1 MANPFALDQIQAAG
15 EPANDNPF
23 SAASIEAER
32 QARLRQSLLGAV
44 STNPDGYA
52 RSRQIGQQFDL
63 PADLVHRN
71 AEEMERRAR
80 AEQVEQVAARAPG
93 LSARLQDPNFARV
106 AHDDVETLAQVEDF
120 ARALGQGRAS
130 HGKVDGP
137 QWRRPSGQ
145 LRANERSAI
154 GGIVEPVRRGLAQGE
169 RGLSLL
175 DLFPGL
181 RRRQDEAREA
191 AGMAPG
197 GVDAL
202 AVRLAEQQ
210 RLVER
215 FPVPPKI
222 EQGMQAISG
231 AGTFGES
238 FGAILD
244 NPRAVL
250 EVSLQSVGA
259 SAPAL
264 VGMAAGSTAGP
275 LGSAAGAG
283 LGSFAVEYA
292 NTIQDVIAES
302 GVDGRDPLAIAAAL
316 QDPDLMAA
324 AREKGLK
331 RGVPVAIFDA
341 LTAGVAGRLLG
352 GAKSTL
358 TSAGTRAVGE
368 LGIQAAGGAAGEAG
382 AQLVTGEF
390 KPGDILL
397 EAIAEMPS
405 ALIEVPANIQS
416 ARASALQAEETA
428 QQVEQLAKA
437 MEASKLRGRDAQEFA
452 AFVQQVADDN
462 GGDAPAE
469 LYVDAQQLANVLN
482 QSAISLTELRAI
494 APAAAEQLEAARHIP
509 GADIRLPVAELA
521 AAGPDITTAL
531 LDHLRESPSAMS
543 RAEARQF
550 MEQEGER
557 IQTEVE
563 QVLTRQ
569 QEADAFKESMRAVQE
584 DVHRQLKTAGRFS
597 DPVNAAYSTLWANFF
612 ATQAART
619 GVTPQELYARFGPK
633 IVAQTPAGAL
643 LDQFVPIL
651 PVGKLGQG
659 GLQNGSVALRSLA
672 DEGNDQAVLAQ
683 ALVDG
688 LGLGPEQ
695 LADVLERASGSAQA
709 DSLVG
714 VPTLAPVLA
723 QMRRAVLDDAKVLD
737 AVVGSVP
744 VNVVNDLFG
753 SKEAA
758 KVALHD
764 EAMLQDSPA
773 FDADLPVA
781 GGLGDAAS
789 PVGLLVREAAR
800 QAAEAA
806 REALRAGREAQER
819 GAAMG
824 AGERNSLRQDDP
836 LVNITRATY
845 DPSTHTVALLRA
857 ADLTSFLHES
867 GHFFLEVQAD
877 LAARIDGAIR
887 QGEGV
892 SDAERAIVDD
902 MNRILEWFGVKG
914 SPQQSALEQWQEMSL
929 DEKRE
934 HHEQWARGFERYLME
949 GKAPNLDLQRLFA
962 RFRAWLVQVYRT
974 LTSLNVELSDDV
986 RTVMDRML
994 ASDQAI
1000 SEAQDAAALGPLFR
1014 TPEQAGMTPEEYAQ
1028 YQASAEGATAAASA
1042 QLDGRLMKDLKWL
1055 SRARDKALKAR
1066 QAEVDGLRK
1075 EIENEVSREVMA
1087 TAVYQAWQ
1095 FLTGRA
1101 PKAQDQT
1108 AHTERSK
1115 EIADWKAKR
1124 VEQEDAFRKDE
1135 REKLYAENPN
1145 VKGLEK
1151 GQLAAKNKR
1160 QIDLNVAQRMLQ
1172 WEQANPAPQP
1182 VAPAAEDL
1190 GPDFAVGKLNT
1201 DAVKAVNKA
1210 AAARLMERRMTSPSG
1225 SDPEQIASQFG
1236 FSSADHLIRVLA
1248 ETPPPQQVIEEMV
1261 DRLML
1266 ERHGDITSPEALAR
1280 AADEAVH
1287 NELRARVVAAEL
1299 KALAKAN
1306 TVREGR
1312 RSTVDVMT
1320 RAARTFAEQVI
1331 ARQRV
1336 RDLRPG
1342 QYTAAAARSARLAE
1356 QALGKSTQE
1365 AAMHKRNQLVNIYA
1379 ARAAYQAQE
1388 EIRSLQR
1395 YFRRFD
1401 KRVASIDPGYQD
1413 QIEQLLERFDFR
1425 PISNKAVD
1433 RRKAFAAW
1441 YAEQEAAGI
1450 APSVPEELLNDAFR
1464 QSFKDMTVEELRGL
1478 ADTIRQIEHQGRLKK
1493 RLLLAKEERE
1503 FEAIAEEIAKSI
1515 KDHGGQAREVRLEGA
1530 VSRADKTRDWFAGMW
1545 ASHRKLASL
1554 FRQMDG
1560 NRDAGPLWRFIGRS
1574 MNEQSTA
1581 EDVALERA
1589 TMALR
1594 ELYAPLTKLRG
1605 GLTGYRSKVFV
1616 PEIGDSLTRGGRLAV
1631 ALNWG
1636 NLDNRQRLLDG
1647 NRWTAGQV
1655 QAILKTLTAQELEF
1669 VNKAWEF
1676 LDSYWPEIAA
1686 KEKRLTGVEPKKV
1699 AGEPFTVMSADGTEV
1714 PMRGGYYP
1722 LKYDTARSD
1731 RASQQ
1736 EAVQVA
1742 KEMMQGAFTRAT
1754 TRRGHTKERLKE
1766 VKRAIRLD
1774 LNVITQHVT
1783 QVVHDL
1789 AWHEWL
1795 IDTNRLLGDE
1805 RISEAIRSHYGPEV
1819 LKTIRDDVM
1828 GIATADAVAQDASD
1842 KLLLMMRSNVTRS
1855 TMGFSATTAF
1865 LQPFGLTQSIVRI
1878 GGRHVLRGAARW
1890 IGDAARM
1897 ENTLG
1902 WIQERSDFMRLRAKT
1917 FNRELR
1923 EIRGTVAGKSQVM
1936 QVLDSS
1942 MFMLMQ
1948 KMQLVADVPTWLGQY
1963 EKSLSEG
1970 LSEADAIAMADRAVL
1985 ESQGGGATKDMAE
1998 VQRNRPMWTQFYSYF
2013 SVTLN
2018 LAAEQTAATN
2028 FKNPAA
2034 VAGWLSDMAL
2044 LMVIPA
2050 IAPSFILY
2058 ALRGGGDDDDEKAL
2072 AKHMLEW
2079 QVSYLLG
2086 TVVYARELSGT
2097 VSGYDY
2103 AGPPL
2108 GRAFFDAGKA
2118 GHQTLQGE
2126 VDEPLVM
2133 AYVRLLGSAFGI
2145 PTTQILRSYKGWKA
2159 WDEGQEGAGPQSILL
2174 GPPPKD

>member
-80 AEQVEQVAARAPG
+80 AEQVEQVASRAPG

-130 HGKVDGP
+130 HGAVDGP
-137 QWRRPSGQ
+137 EWRRPSGQ
-145 LRANERSAI
+145 LRANGRSFT
-154 GGIVEPVRRGLAQGE
+154 GGIVEPVRRGVAQGE

-181 RRRQDEAREA
+181 RRRQDEARA
-191 AGMAPG
+191 ASGMAAG
-197 GVDAL
+197 GVDSL

-215 FPVPPKI
+215 FPVPPRI
-222 EQGMQAISG
+222 EHGMQAISG
-231 AGTFGES
+231 ASSFGEA

-264 VGMAAGSTAGP
+264 VGAAAGSAAGP
-275 LGSAAGAG
+275 IGTAAGAG

-292 NTIQDVIAES
+292 STLQDVMAES
-302 GVDGRDPLAIAAAL
+302 GVDGRDPGAISAAL
-316 QDPDLMAA
+316 QNPDLMAA
-324 AREKGLK
+324 AREKAVK
-331 RGVPVAIFDA
+331 RGVPIAIFDA

-358 TSAGTRAVGE
+358 RSAGTRAVGE
-368 LGIQAAGGAAGEAG
+368 MGIQAAGGAAGEAG
-382 AQLVTGEF
+382 AQAVTGEF

-397 EAIAEMPS
+397 EALAEMPS

-416 ARASALQAEETA
+416 ARASAMQAEETA
-428 QQVEQLAKA
+428 QRVEQLAKA
-437 MEASKLRGRDAQEFA
+437 MQASKLRGRDAQEFA
-452 AFVQQVADDN
+452 AFVQQIAEDN
-462 GGDAPAE
+462 GGESPAE

-482 QSAISLTELRAI
+482 QSAITLTELRAI
-494 APAAAEQLEAARHIP
+494 APAAAEQLEAARNIP
-509 GADIRLPVAELA
+509 GADIRLPVAELV

-531 LDHLRESPSAMS
+531 LDHLRESPEAMS

-557 IQTEVE
+557 IQSEVE
-563 QVLTRQ
+563 QVLARQ
-569 QEADAFKESMRAVQE
+569 QESDAFKESMKAVQE
-584 DVHRQLKTAGRFS
+584 DVHRQLKAAGRFS
-597 DPVNAAYSTLWANFF
+597 DQVNSAYSTLWANFF
-612 ATQAART
+612 ATQAARM
-619 GVTPQELYARFGPK
+619 GVAPQELYARFGPK

-651 PVGKLGQG
+651 PAGKLGQG
-659 GLQNGSVALRSLA
+659 LGAFRVESTGSNGGQTDFTLTMQDGGREVGRIDYSVFEGKPQIQMIEVPEGERRKGHARLMLQRLQAEFPATEIDWGMLTDDGSALKAATPFREVPRPEIAAKRERL
-672 DEGNDQAVLAQ
+672 QAAI
-683 ALVDG
+683 A
-688 LGLGPEQ
+688 
-695 LADVLERASGSAQA
+695 ERAALEQRANAGEK
-709 DSLVG
+709 
-714 VPTLAPVLA
+714 LAPAEVD
-723 QMRRAVLDDAKVLD
+723 RW
-737 AVVGSVP
+737 
-744 VNVVNDLFG
+744 N
-753 SKEAA
+753 E
-758 KVALHD
+758 LHD
-764 EAMLQDSPA
+764 EV
-773 FDADLPVA
+773 DALERELA
-781 GGLGDAAS
+781 GEADVTRLIDD
-789 PVGLLVREAAR
+789 GLLR
-800 QAAEAA
+800 Q
-806 REALRAGREAQER
+806 G
-819 GAAMG
+819 
-824 AGERNSLRQDDP
+824 DDK
-836 LVNITRATY
+836 VDITRGSF
-845 DPSTHTVALLRA
+845 DPSTNTLALLMA
-857 ADLTSFLHES
+857 ADLSTFLHES

-877 LAARIDGAIR
+877 LAARIE
-887 QGEGV
+887 GEARAFGSV
-892 SDAERAIVDD
+892 SPAEQQIVED
-902 MNRILEWFGVKG
+902 MNRILDWFGVKG

-929 DEKRE
+929 NEKRE

-974 LTSLNVELSDDV
+974 LTSLDVELSDDV

-1000 SEAQDAAALGPLFR
+1000 AEAQDAAALGPLFR

-1124 VEQEDAFRKDE
+1124 EEQEEAFRKDE
-1135 REKLYAENPN
+1135 REKLYAANPG

-1172 WEQANPAPQP
+1172 WEQANPAPQR
-1182 VAPAAEDL
+1182 VAPATEDL

-1210 AAARLMERRMTSPSG
+1210 GASRLMERRMTSPSG

-1248 ETPPPQQVIEEMV
+1248 ETPPPDQIIGEMV

-1306 TVREGR
+1306 TVREGQ
-1312 RSTVDVMT
+1312 RSTVDAMA

-1356 QALGKSTQE
+1356 QSLGKSTQE

-1379 ARAAYQAQE
+1379 ARSAYQAQE

-1401 KRVASIDPGYQD
+1401 KRIGSIDPGYQD

-1425 PISNKAVD
+1425 SVSNKEVD
-1433 RRKAFAAW
+1433 RRKSFAAW
-1441 YAEQEAAGI
+1441 YAEQEAAGM
-1450 APSVPEELLNDAFR
+1450 APSVPDELLNDAFR

-1503 FEAIAEEIAKSI
+1503 FDAIAEEIAKSI
-1515 KDHGGQAREVRLEGA
+1515 QDHGGDAREVRLEGA
-1530 VSRADKTRDWFAGMW
+1530 VSRAEKTRDWLAGLW

-1589 TMALR
+1589 TVALR
-1594 ELYAPLTKLRG
+1594 ELYSPLTKLRG
-1605 GLTGYRSKVFV
+1605 GLTGYRSKLFI

-1699 AGEPFTVMSADGTEV
+1699 AGEPFTVMSADGVEV
-1714 PMRGGYYP
+1714 QMRGGYYP
-1722 LKYDTARSD
+1722 LRYDTARSD

-1736 EAVQVA
+1736 EAAQVA

-1795 IDTNRLLGDE
+1795 IDTNRLLGDD
-1805 RISEAIRSHYGPEV
+1805 RISEAIRAHYGPEV

-1828 GIATADAVAQDASD
+1828 GIATADVAPQDAID
-1842 KLLLMMRSNVTRS
+1842 TALLMLRNNVSRS
-1855 TMGFSATTAF
+1855 TMGVSLTTAF

-1878 GGRHVLRGAARW
+1878 GGRHVLRGMARW
-1890 IGDAARM
+1890 GGEAVRM
-1897 ENTLG
+1897 ENALS
-1902 WIQERSDFMRLRAKT
+1902 WIYERSDFMRLRAKT

-1923 EIRGTVAGKSQVM
+1923 EIRGTVAGKSRAAQV
-1936 QVLDSS
+1936 VDAGL
-1942 MFMLMQ
+1942 FALMQ

-1963 EKSLSEG
+1963 EKSRTEG

-1998 VQRNRPMWTQFYSYF
+1998 VQRKHPMLTQFYSYF

-2034 VAGWLSDMAL
+2034 VAGWLGDMAL

-2050 IAPSFILY
+2050 ILPSFILY
-2058 ALRGGGDDDDEKAL
+2058 ALRGGGDDDDEKTL

-2086 TVVYARELSGT
+2086 TVVGARELSGA
-2097 VSGYDY
+2097 VSGFDY
-2103 AGPPL
+2103 AGPPV
-2108 GRAFFDAGKA
+2108 GRIIVDASKAGK
-2118 GHQTLQGE
+2118 QTLQGE

>member
-15 EPANDNPF
+15 EPANDTNPF
-23 SAASIEAER
+23 SAVSIEAER

-44 STNPDGYA
+44 GVDPDGYA
-52 RSRQIGQQFDL
+52 RARQIGQQFDL
-63 PADLVHRN
+63 PADLVQRN
-71 AEEMERRAR
+71 AEELERRAR
-80 AEQVEQVAARAPG
+80 AEQVEQVATRAPG
-93 LSARLQDPNFARV
+93 LAARLQDPNFARV

-130 HGKVDGP
+130 QGKVDGP
-137 QWRRPSGQ
+137 EWRRPSGQ
-145 LRANERSAI
+145 LRANERSFV

-169 RGLSLL
+169 RGLSIL

-181 RRRQDEAREA
+181 RRRQDEARAA

-197 GVDAL
+197 GVDSL

-210 RLVER
+210 RQVER

-222 EQGMQAISG
+222 DAGMQAISG
-231 AGTFGES
+231 AGSFGEA
-238 FGAILD
+238 FDAILD

-259 SAPAL
+259 SAPSL
-264 VGMAAGSTAGP
+264 VGAAAGSTAGP
-275 LGSAAGAG
+275 LGTAAGAG

-292 NTIQDVIAES
+292 STLQDVMAET
-302 GVDGRDPLAIAAAL
+302 GVNGRDPGAIAAAL
-316 QDPDLMAA
+316 QNPDLMAA
-324 AREKGLK
+324 AREKALK
-331 RGVPVAIFDA
+331 RGLPVAVFDA
-341 LTAGVAGRLLG
+341 LTAGVAGRLLA
-352 GAKSTL
+352 GAKPTVL
-358 TSAGTRAVGE
+358 SAGTRAAGE
-368 LGIQAAGGAAGEAG
+368 LGVQAAGGAAGEAT
-382 AQLVTGEF
+382 AQAVTGDF

-397 EAIAEMPS
+397 EALAEMPS
-405 ALIEVPANIQS
+405 AVVEVPANIRH
-416 ARASALQAEETA
+416 ARASAMQAEETA
-428 QQVEQLAKA
+428 ARVEQLAKA
-437 MEASKLRGRDAQEFA
+437 MQASKLRGRDAQEFA
-452 AFVQQVADDN
+452 AFVQQIADDN
-462 GGDAPAE
+462 GGEAPAE
-469 LYVDAQQLANVLN
+469 LYVDGQQLANVLN
-482 QSAISLTELRAI
+482 QSAITLTELRAI
-494 APAAAEQLEAARHIP
+494 APAAAEQLEASRNIP
-509 GADIRLPVAELA
+509 GADIRLPVAELV

-531 LDHLRESPSAMS
+531 LDHLRESPEAMS

-550 MEQEGER
+550 MEQEGQR

-563 QVLTRQ
+563 QALARQ
-569 QEADAFKESMRAVQE
+569 QEADAFKDSMRAVQE
-584 DVHRQLKTAGRFS
+584 DVHRQLKAAGRFS

-643 LDQFVPIL
+643 LDQFVPI
-651 PVGKLGQG
+651 GKLGQG
-659 GLQNGSVALRSLA
+659 GVQPKMA
-672 DEGNDQAVLAQ
+672 DVLAQ
-683 ALVDG
+683 WDDAGIQHTVSESDDRITVSKIVVPEDKRGAGAGTSAMQALVAYADAVG
-688 LGLGPEQ
+688 KHIVLSPASDFGGNKARLVQFYKRLGFVQNKGRNRAFSTSESMYRQAPGK
-695 LADVLERASGSAQA
+695 VLEQA
-709 DSLVG
+709 D
-714 VPTLAPVLA
+714 
-723 QMRRAVLDDAKVLD
+723 DKVD
-737 AVVGSVP
+737 
-744 VNVVNDLFG
+744 
-753 SKEAA
+753 
-758 KVALHD
+758 
-764 EAMLQDSPA
+764 
-773 FDADLPVA
+773 
-781 GGLGDAAS
+781 
-789 PVGLLVREAAR
+789 
-800 QAAEAA
+800 
-806 REALRAGREAQER
+806 
-819 GAAMG
+819 
-824 AGERNSLRQDDP
+824 
-836 LVNITRATY
+836 ITRGSF
-845 DPSTHTVALLRA
+845 DPSTNTLALLTA
-857 ADLTSFLHES
+857 ADLSTFLHES

-892 SDAERAIVDD
+892 SDSERAIVDD
-902 MNRILEWFGVKG
+902 MNRILDWFGVKG

-934 HHEQWARGFERYLME
+934 FHEQWARGFERYLME

-962 RFRAWLVQVYRT
+962 RFRAWMVQVYRT

-994 ASDQAI
+994 ASDEAI

-1075 EIENEVSREVMA
+1075 EIEREVTSEVMA

-1124 VEQEDAFRKDE
+1124 AEQEEAFRKAE
-1135 REKLYAENPN
+1135 RERLYAENPDVN
-1145 VKGLEK
+1145 GLEK

-1182 VAPAAEDL
+1182 VPMATEDL

-1210 AAARLMERRMTSPSG
+1210 AASRLMERRMTSPSG

-1266 ERHGDITSPEALAR
+1266 ERHGDIANPEALAR

-1306 TVREGR
+1306 TVREGQ
-1312 RSTVDVMT
+1312 RSTVDAMA

-1356 QALGKSTQE
+1356 QSLGKSTQE

-1379 ARAAYQAQE
+1379 ARSAFKAQE
-1388 EIRSLQR
+1388 EVRSLQR

-1401 KRVASIDPGYQD
+1401 KRIGSIDPGYQD
-1413 QIEQLLERFDFR
+1413 QIEALLERFDFR
-1425 PISNKAVD
+1425 PVSNKEVD
-1433 RRKAFAAW
+1433 RRKSFAAW
-1441 YAEQEAAGI
+1441 YAEQEAAGM
-1450 APSVPEELLNDAFR
+1450 APSVPDELLNDAFR

-1515 KDHGGQAREVRLEGA
+1515 KDHGGKAREVRLEGA
-1530 VSRADKTRDWFAGMW
+1530 VGRLDKTRDWFAGMW

-1589 TMALR
+1589 TVALR
-1594 ELYAPLTKLRG
+1594 ELYSPLTKLRG
-1605 GLTGYRSKVFV
+1605 GLTGYRSKLFI

-1676 LDSYWPEIAA
+1676 LDSYWPDIAA

-1699 AGEPFTVMSADGTEV
+1699 AGEPFTVMSADGVEV
-1714 PMRGGYYP
+1714 QMRGGYYP

-1736 EAVQVA
+1736 EAAQVA

-1795 IDTNRLLGDE
+1795 IDTNRLLGED
-1805 RISEAIRSHYGPEV
+1805 RISEAIRAHYGPEV

-1828 GIATADAVAQDASD
+1828 GIATADVAPQDAID
-1842 KLLLMMRSNVTRS
+1842 TALLMLRNNVSRS
-1855 TMGFSATTAF
+1855 TMGVSLTTAF

-1878 GGRHVLRGAARW
+1878 GGRHVLRGMARW
-1890 IGDAARM
+1890 GGEAVRM
-1897 ENTLG
+1897 ENALS
-1902 WIQERSDFMRLRAKT
+1902 WIYERSDFMRLRAKT

-1923 EIRGTVAGKSQVM
+1923 EIRGAVAGKSRAAQV
-1936 QVLDSS
+1936 VDAGL
-1942 MFMLMQ
+1942 FALMQ

-1963 EKSLSEG
+1963 EKSTAEG

-1998 VQRNRPMWTQFYSYF
+1998 VQRKHPMLTQFYSYF
-2013 SVTLN
+2013 STTLN
-2018 LAAEQTAATN
+2018 LAAEQTAATD

-2034 VAGWLSDMAL
+2034 VAGWLGDMAL

-2050 IAPSFILY
+2050 ILPSFILY
-2058 ALRGGGDDDDEKAL
+2058 ALRGGGGDDDEKKL
-2072 AKHMLEW
+2072 AKNMLEW
-2079 QVSYLLG
+2079 QLSYLLG
-2086 TVVYARELSGT
+2086 TVVGARELSGA
-2097 VSGYDY
+2097 VSGFDY
-2103 AGPPL
+2103 AGPPV
-2108 GRAFFDAGKA
+2108 GRIIVDATKAGK
-2118 GHQTLQGE
+2118 QTIQGE

-2174 GPPPKD
+2174 GPPPRD